1 MALLL
6 GFLSTALISVV
17 IVCILSHGRYN
28 DQLGSIG
35 KTLEQVRCERDEY
48 LKQKSELY
56 GRLVVAEQRLNEQA
70 MALAELRS
78 QATELCNKN
87 AALEATKVQIEDGR
101 ERLKIELRNLSQEIL
116 EAKKSKFSE
125 ETTKEIGAMVD
136 KIKAEF
142 DSFKR
147 DIFLPESKSRT
158 ELACQ
163 LKVLFE
169 NVEKMQTEASNL
181 TNALRCDSKVQGD
194 FGEIQLENLL
204 ESAGL
209 SKQCGDFICQGS
221 GMNLKLNNAVAKPD
235 FLVKLPQ
242 NQWVLIDA
250 KVSLSAYERFV
261 NATSD
266 VEKSKS
272 LNEHRISIKKHI
284 DEVAKYHD
292 MEGNVEICPFLLM
305 FIPIESAYV
314 TAAYFNEAQ
323 ASQFGGRD
331 VAQYARDKGVIPV
344 YPSTLFLTLR
354 LIKSMW
360 QVEKQNE
367 NAKEIAERGG
377 RLYDKCV
384 GLFEAMEDLNRL
396 FLKVNDQFSAKIL
409 PKINGN
415 GGLISQC
422 EELRRLGA
430 KNRKSMANKNL
441 EVL

>member
-6 GFLSTALISVV
+6 GFLSATLISTVV
-17 IVCILSHGRYN
+17 ISVLGYNRYS
-28 DQLGSIG
+28 DQINISS
-35 KTLEQVRCERDEY
+35 KNLEQVRGERDEY
-48 LKQKSELY
+48 LKQRSELY
-56 GRLVVAEQRLNEQA
+56 GKLAATEKQLGEQA
-70 MALAELRS
+70 IMLAELRG
-78 QATELCNKN
+78 QAADLWNKN
-87 AALEATKVQIEDGR
+87 AALEATRMQIDDGR
-101 ERLKIELRNLSQEIL
+101 ERLKVELRNLSQEIL
-116 EAKKSKFSE
+116 EAKKTKFSE
-125 ETTKEIGAMVD
+125 ETTREIGGIVE

-181 TNALRCDSKVQGD
+181 TNALRCDSKTQGN
-194 FGEIQLENLL
+194 FGEVQLENLL
-204 ESAGL
+204 ENAGL
-209 SKQCGDFICQGS
+209 SRQCGDFICQGI
-221 GMNLKLNNAVAKPD
+221 GLNLKLNDAAAKPD

-266 VEKSKS
+266 GDKAKS
-272 LNEHRISIKKHI
+272 LNEHRISIKRHI

-292 MEGNVEICPFLLM
+292 ILGNVEICPFLLM

-323 ASQFGGRD
+323 ASQLSGRD

-367 NAKEIAERGG
+367 NAQEIAERGG

-384 GLFEAMEDLNRL
+384 GLFEAVEDLNRL

-415 GGLISQC
+415 GGLVSQC
-422 EELRRLGA
+422 EDLRRLGA
-430 KNRKSMANKNL
+430 RNRKSMINKNL

>member
-1 MALLL
+1 MEKSLVQIT
-6 GFLSTALISVV
+6 SE
-17 IVCILSHGRYN
+17 
-28 DQLGSIG
+28 
-35 KTLEQVRCERDEY
+35 KDEY
-48 LKQKSELY
+48 LRQKSELQ
-56 GRLVVAEQRLNEQA
+56 GKFTSAERQIEMQSMELV
-70 MALAELRS
+70 ELRR
-78 QATELCNKN
+78 QILELGNRN
-87 AALEATKVQIEDGR
+87 TALEVTKAQIEEGK
-101 ERLKIELRNLSQEIL
+101 ERLKIELSNLSQEIL

-125 ETTKEIGAMVD
+125 ETSREVGGLVE

-163 LKVLFE
+163 LRVLFE

-181 TNALRCDSKVQGD
+181 TNALRCDSKIQGN

-204 ESAGL
+204 EGAGL
-209 SKQCGDFICQGS
+209 SKQSGDFVCQGT
-221 GMNLKLNNAVAKPD
+221 GMNLRLNDAVAKPD
-235 FLVKLPQ
+235 FMVRLPQ
-242 NQWVLIDA
+242 NQWVLIDS

-261 NATSD
+261 NAAND
-266 VEKSKS
+266 DEKTRA
-272 LNEHRISIKKHI
+272 LNEHRTSIKKHI
-284 DEVAKYHD
+284 DEITKYHNII
-292 MEGNVEICPFLLM
+292 GNVDICPFLLM

-323 ASQFGGRD
+323 SGQLGGRD
-331 VAQYARDKGVIPV
+331 IAQYARDKGVVPV

-367 NAKEIAERGG
+367 NAREIAERGG

-384 GLFEAMEDLNRL
+384 GLFEALDDLNRM
-396 FLKVNDQFSAKIL
+396 FLKVNDQFATKIL
-409 PKINGN
+409 PKISGN

-422 EELRRLGA
+422 EDLRRLGV
-430 KNRKSMANKNL
+430 KNRKTIIIKKL